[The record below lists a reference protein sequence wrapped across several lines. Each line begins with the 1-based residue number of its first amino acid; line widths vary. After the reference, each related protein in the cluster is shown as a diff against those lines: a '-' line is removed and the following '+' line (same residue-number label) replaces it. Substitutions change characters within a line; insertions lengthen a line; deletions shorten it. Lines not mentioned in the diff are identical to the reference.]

1 MKIAILLILPAVV
14 LSLMTNLD
22 QSTAAQGSGN
32 VTAPIAP
39 QGTSLG
45 ATGDNNAT
53 TTEPE
58 TSAGNVTA
66 PIAPQGTSLGATGDN
81 NATTTEPETS
91 AGDVSESVAPG

>member
-14 LSLMTNLD
+14 LGLMTNLD
-22 QSTAAQGSGN
+22 QSMAALGSGN
-32 VTAPIAP
+32 VTTPIAP

-45 ATGDNNAT
+45 ATGDNTT

-58 TSAGNVTA
+58 TSSGNVTT

-81 NATTTEPETS
+81 TTTTEPETS
-91 AGDVSESVAPG
+91 AGDVTEPIAPG

>member
-1 MKIAILLILPAVV
+1 MNIAILLIVPMVALG
-14 LSLMTNLD
+14 LMTFLG
-22 QSTAAQGSGN
+22 QAIAAQSAGN
-32 VTAPIAP
+32 VTTPIAP

-45 ATGDNNAT
+45 ATGDNST

-58 TSAGNVTA
+58 TSASNITT

-81 NATTTEPETS
+81 STTTEPETS

>member
-1 MKIAILLILPAVV
+1 MLILPMVA
-14 LSLMTNLD
+14 LGLMTIFG
-22 QSTAAQGSGN
+22 QSVAAQSAGN

-45 ATGDNNAT
+45 AAGDNST

-66 PIAPQGTSLGATGDN
+66 PIAPQGTSLGAAGDN
-81 NATTTEPETS
+81 STTTEPETS
-91 AGDVSESVAPG
+91 SGNVSESIAPG

>member
-1 MKIAILLILPAVV
+1 MNIAILLIVPMVALG
-14 LSLMTNLD
+14 LMTFLG
-22 QSTAAQGSGN
+22 QSIAAQSAGN
-32 VTAPIAP
+32 ITTPIAP

-45 ATGDNNAT
+45 ATGDNST

-58 TSAGNVTA
+58 TSSGNITT

-81 NATTTEPETS
+81 STMTEPETT

>member
-14 LSLMTNLD
+14 LGLMTNLD
-22 QSTAAQGSGN
+22 QSMTAQGYGN
-32 VTAPIAP
+32 ITTPIAP

-45 ATGDNNAT
+45 ATGDNAT

-58 TSAGNVTA
+58 TSSGNITT

-81 NATTTEPETS
+81 ATTTEPETS
-91 AGDVSESVAPG
+91 AGDVTEPIAPG

>member
-1 MKIAILLILPAVV
+1 MNIAVLLIVPMVALG
-14 LSLMTNLD
+14 LMTFLG
-22 QSTAAQGSGN
+22 QSIAAQSAGN
-32 VTAPIAP
+32 ITTPIAP

-45 ATGDNNAT
+45 ATGDNST

-58 TSAGNVTA
+58 TSSGNITT

-81 NATTTEPETS
+81 STTTEPETT